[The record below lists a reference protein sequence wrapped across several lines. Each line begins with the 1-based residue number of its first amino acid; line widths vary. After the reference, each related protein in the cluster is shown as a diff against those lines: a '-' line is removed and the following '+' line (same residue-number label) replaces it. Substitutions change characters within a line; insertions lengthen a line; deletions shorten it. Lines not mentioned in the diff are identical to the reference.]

1 MGMAAAAAVAAAAP
15 VPNANPARAKWYP
28 PGTPVSSTPSGQ
40 DTAKSTENGPADGT
54 DPAPIAK
61 APPVAEPVVI
71 NARIGQHTDRTRF
84 VVEISD
90 PVKFRVFTLANPNRV
105 VIDLPEVLWRLQ
117 GPPQASTGVVKNY
130 RYGLFRPGNSRF
142 VIDLNAPVTAATP
155 MILPPQDGYGYRM
168 VLDLFPTTQAKFEK
182 NAGWPAD
189 LRARENAAVAAA
201 TAPPPDAA
209 IATPKPAPGEIA
221 SRSDHMIVIDPG
233 HGGLDSGTT
242 GLDGLY
248 EKDLVLDEGK
258 RLRKALKARGYR
270 VHMTRDTGV
279 FIPLYSRAPIA
290 HNYKA
295 DLFISLHADSN
306 PNASVKGLS
315 VYTLSERGSDK
326 EAAALANKE
335 NQSDIIAGVDL
346 SGDNSS
352 VASILIDLAQRDTM
366 NRSVRFAKHVLNSVA
381 GVTDILPRSPH
392 RSANFVVLR
401 GPDVPAVLIEL
412 GYLSNKD
419 DNAQMRTTAWRNRVA
434 SAIADAVDRQF
445 GFAPKSA
452 GNAGGAMA
460 ARASAD

>member
-90 PVKFRVFTLANPNRV
+90 PVKCRVFTLANPDRV

-295 DLFISLHADSN
+295 DLFISLHADS
-306 PNASVKGLS
+306 
-315 VYTLSERGSDK
+315 TR
-326 EAAALANKE
+326 
-335 NQSDIIAGVDL
+335 
-346 SGDNSS
+346 
-352 VASILIDLAQRDTM
+352 M
-366 NRSVRFAKHVLNSVA
+366 
-381 GVTDILPRSPH
+381 H
-392 RSANFVVLR
+392 R
-401 GPDVPAVLIEL
+401 
-412 GYLSNKD
+412 
-419 DNAQMRTTAWRNRVA
+419 
-434 SAIADAVDRQF
+434 
-445 GFAPKSA
+445 
-452 GNAGGAMA
+452 
-460 ARASAD
+460 